1 MIHQTE
7 GQHSIPG
14 RGAGTT
20 SLWLGAL
27 AVVFALPPTIIFFA
41 VPGYWLESFELTAYL
56 SPFFAVLSL
65 AAGYRAR
72 RAPRAR
78 AGITMGLVALALFAA
93 WLLRG
98 LYLFATA
105 VRDTGGWW

>member
-1 MIHQTE
+1 MIDRTE
-7 GQHSIPG
+7 DRHGAPQ

-27 AVVFALPPTIIFFA
+27 AVVLALPPTIIFFA

-56 SPFFAVLSL
+56 SPLLAVLSL

-78 AGITMGLVALALFAA
+78 AGMTLGLIALGLFAA

-98 LYLFATA
+98 LYLFTTA